1 MKRRLGD
8 RGYLDVNLWVP
19 KRFFNVEGV
28 KNALTFPY
36 AEGKDRTPA
45 ELHLCVETEYHLIV
59 PREFWP
65 HGDLGFEI
73 VDCRPRAYRRTSVR
87 SRIRLDHKINNAGQ
101 VIPTG
106 DTIQQESLD
115 ALLNARGGVLQLA
128 CGRGKTII
136 FLEAAARM
144 QVPTLIVVDN
154 TQLLEQWQ
162 KVIEKFLDVPG
173 GVGLIQGE
181 SNDWKKSIVMAT
193 YQTLAA
199 RAISGAITEE
209 MRQWFGLIGWDEA
222 HHVNAPTFSRS
233 ADMFYGKRI
242 GLTATPERDDGL
254 HVIHE
259 FNFGRV
265 FYRNLKQD
273 LVPKISFIWTGL
285 ALDENDHLVRD
296 ATRDT
301 TDELHLSKIASFF
314 GTWEQRLEQLSDII
328 TERANQG
335 RKVLV
340 LSNSVAELVNLL
352 ARRIHI
358 TEKITD
364 IVVTPQDV
372 GETIEPIELDKNQVA
387 TLRAAVEAIQPHEA
401 QLSSVDRQKLIGF
414 QQALKH
420 HDVFLKMQ
428 KLFRKR
434 ERDFIDHIVEKIQKS
449 DSGLMIYKVKAKER
463 MRLLEQKQ
471 VVFAIMKYGKEGL
484 DKPTLETVLCCEP
497 VSSKNV
503 LQQVMG
509 RPLRYKEGKQEPE
522 IIIVEDDIAPMRA
535 ICAKMRKHLR
545 RWPIEDGGPF
555 KYEQVGYPPGRRT
568 K

>member
-1 MKRRLGD
+1 MNRRLGD
-8 RGYLDVNLWVP
+8 RGYLDTNLWVP

-36 AEGKDRTPA
+36 VEGKDKTPA
-45 ELHLCVETEYHLIV
+45 ELRLCVETEQHLVV

-73 VDCRPRAYRRTSVR
+73 VDCRPRSYPKSPVTS
-87 SRIRLDHKINNAGQ
+87 SIKLDHKINNAGQ

-106 DTIQQESLD
+106 DTVQREALD
-115 ALLNARGGVLQLA
+115 ALLAARGGILQLA
-128 CGRGKTII
+128 CGKGKTVI

-154 TQLLEQWQ
+154 TQLLSQWQ
-162 KVIEKFLDVPG
+162 KSISTFLKVPG
-173 GVGLIQGE
+173 GVGLIQGP
-181 SNDWKKSIVMAT
+181 SNDWKKWVVMAT

-199 RAISGAITEE
+199 RAMNGEITEE

-254 HVIHE
+254 HIIHE

-273 LVPKISFIWTGL
+273 LVPRISFVWTGL
-285 ALDENDHLVRD
+285 SLDENDHEVRD

-301 TDELHLSKIASFF
+301 TDELHLSKLASFF
-314 GTWEQRLEQLSDII
+314 GTWEQRLEHLSQII
-328 TERANQG
+328 EERAKQG

-352 ARRIHI
+352 ARRINI

-364 IVVTPQDV
+364 ISVRPQDV
-372 GETIEPIELDKNQVA
+372 GETLEPIELGKNHA
-387 TLRAAVEAIQPHEA
+387 KTLEEAVRALEQLK
-401 QLSSVDRQKLIGF
+401 QLSPAERQKLDGF
-414 QQALKH
+414 KQALKH
-420 HDVFLKMQ
+420 HEIFLKMT
-428 KLFRKR
+428 KLLRQRQR
-434 ERDFIDHIVEKIQKS
+434 EFIDRIVDKIQKS

-463 MRLLEQKQ
+463 MRLLEEKQ

-522 IIIVEDDIAPMRA
+522 IIIVEDDIAPIRA
-535 ICAKMRKHLR
+535 ICAKMRQHLR

-555 KYEQVGYPPGRRT
+555 KYEQVGYPPGRRS

>member
-1 MKRRLGD
+1 MKQRLGD

-19 KRFFNVEGV
+19 KHFFNIEGV

-36 AEGKDRTPA
+36 VEGKDRTPA
-45 ELHLCVETEYHLIV
+45 ELHLCIETDHHLIV

-65 HGDLGFEI
+65 HGNLGFEI
-73 VDCRPRAYRRTSVR
+73 VDCRPQEYTRTRVR
-87 SRIRLDHKINNAGQ
+87 SRIQLDHKINNAGE

-106 DTIQQESLD
+106 DTVQQESLH
-115 ALLNARGGVLQLA
+115 ALLSSRGGILQLA
-128 CGRGKTII
+128 CGKGKTVI
-136 FLEAAARM
+136 FLEAIARM
-144 QVPTLIVVDN
+144 QVPALIVVDN
-154 TQLLEQWQ
+154 TQLLAQWRES
-162 KVIEKFLDVPG
+162 IERFLDVPG
-173 GVGLIQGE
+173 GIGLIQGE
-181 SNDWKKSIVMAT
+181 VNDWKKAVVLAT

-199 RAISGAITEE
+199 RSISGAITES
-209 MRQWFGLIGWDEA
+209 MRRWFGLIGWDEA

-242 GLTATPERDDGL
+242 GLTATPEREDGL
-254 HVIHE
+254 HIIHE

-273 LVPKISFIWTGL
+273 MVPKISFVWTGL
-285 ALDENDHLVRD
+285 SLDENDAAVQD

-301 TDELHLSKIASFF
+301 TNELHLSKIASFF
-314 GTWEQRLEQLSDII
+314 GTWEPRLEQLSAII
-328 TERANQG
+328 DDRAKQG

-340 LSNSVAELVNLL
+340 LSNSIGELVNLL
-352 ARRIHI
+352 ARRLHL

-364 IVVTPQDV
+364 IRVSPQDV
-372 GETIEPIELDKNQVA
+372 GETLEPIELDKNNVA
-387 TLRAAVEAIQPHEA
+387 TLREAVSALQKREA
-401 QLSSVDRQKLIGF
+401 QLSAAERQKLNGF
-414 QQALKH
+414 LQALKH
-420 HDVFLKMQ
+420 HEVFEKMQ

-434 ERDFIDHIVEKIQKS
+434 EREFIDHIVAKIQKS
-449 DSGLMIYKVKAKER
+449 DSGLMIYKVKANER
-463 MRLLEQKQ
+463 MRLLKEKQ
-471 VVFAIMKYGKEGL
+471 VVFAVMKYGKEGL
-484 DKPTLETVLCCEP
+484 DKPTLESVLCCEP

-522 IIIVEDDIAPMRA
+522 IIIVEDDIAPIRA

-555 KYEQVGYPPGRRT
+555 KYEQVGYPPGRKT